1 MEKNKC
7 CLNCDADISS
17 GRWDKKYCNAKCK
30 ANYHNKQQR
39 DKEQS
44 VREITGIIRNNWKI
58 LKMLNPSGHT
68 TIRKSYLI
76 EHGYNFNYF
85 TNIYKT
91 SKGKVYY
98 FCFDMGFS
106 EVEKGEVDKVNIV
119 IWQSYMKTYNL
130 PVGKVRK

>member
-1 MEKNKC
+1 MREQKS
-7 CLNCDADISS
+7 CLNCGAKIIN
-17 GRWDKKYCNAKCK
+17 GRWDKKYCDAKCK

-39 DKEQS
+39 KNEQS
-44 VREITGIIRNNWKI
+44 VRRITGIIKNNWKI

-91 SKGKVYY
+91 AQGRVYY

-106 EVEKGEVDKVNIV
+106 EVEGGKVDKVNIV
-119 IWQSYMKTYNL
+119 SWQPYMDTYKL
-130 PVGKVRK
+130 PVSKLRD